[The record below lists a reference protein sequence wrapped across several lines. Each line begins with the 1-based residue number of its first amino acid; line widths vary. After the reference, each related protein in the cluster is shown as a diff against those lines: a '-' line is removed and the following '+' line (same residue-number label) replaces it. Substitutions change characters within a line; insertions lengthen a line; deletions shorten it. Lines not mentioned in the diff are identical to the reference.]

1 MRGAPSEQV
10 TTFDASRIIPADAGS
25 TKPSRE
31 TTTSQKDHPR
41 GCGEHAVALIG
52 IVTRRGSSPRM
63 RGAPHIAPCKRQ
75 KLRIIPADAGSTRSV
90 RVEAQASADHPRGC
104 GEHEDR
110 RASRPAARGSSPRM
124 RGARALFDGRTCQ
137 VGIIPAD
144 AGSTCCRASDRFA
157 AGDHPR
163 GCGEHDMV
171 TTITEDNAGS
181 SPRMRGAPHLYD
193 ETSNHS
199 GIIPADAGS
208 TPLLFCSSL
217 ITQDHPRGCGEHL
230 RAYDVARV
238 RPGSS
243 PRMRGAL

>member
-1 MRGAPSEQV
+1 
-10 TTFDASRIIPADAGS
+10 
-25 TKPSRE
+25 
-31 TTTSQKDHPR
+31 
-41 GCGEHAVALIG
+41 
-52 IVTRRGSSPRM
+52 
-63 RGAPHIAPCKRQ
+63 
-75 KLRIIPADAGSTRSV
+75 
-90 RVEAQASADHPRGC
+90 
-104 GEHEDR
+104 
-110 RASRPAARGSSPRM
+110 
-124 RGARALFDGRTCQ
+124 
-137 VGIIPAD
+137 
-144 AGSTCCRASDRFA
+144 
-157 AGDHPR
+157 
-163 GCGEHDMV
+163 MV

-243 PRMRGAL
+243 PRMRGALLDGCQACALGGIIPADAGSTGRLQGKSLGSRDHPRGCGEHPTPIDRSWMSEGSSPRMRGARRPGP

>member
-1 MRGAPSEQV
+1 MR
-10 TTFDASRIIPADAGS
+10 T
-25 TKPSRE
+25 
-31 TTTSQKDHPR
+31 
-41 GCGEHAVALIG
+41 GE
-52 IVTRRGSSPRM
+52 GSSPRM
-63 RGAPHIAPCKRQ
+63 RGAQLKTI
-75 KLRIIPADAGSTRSV
+75 GS
-90 RVEAQASADHPRGC
+90 EKFN
-104 GEHEDR
+104 E
-110 RASRPAARGSSPRM
+110 
-124 RGARALFDGRTCQ
+124 
-137 VGIIPAD
+137 
-144 AGSTCCRASDRFA
+144 
-157 AGDHPR
+157 DHPR

-243 PRMRGAL
+243 PRMRGARLSSSCPSDLLRIIPADAGSTPSTRSRPVSTGDHPRGCGEHVAE